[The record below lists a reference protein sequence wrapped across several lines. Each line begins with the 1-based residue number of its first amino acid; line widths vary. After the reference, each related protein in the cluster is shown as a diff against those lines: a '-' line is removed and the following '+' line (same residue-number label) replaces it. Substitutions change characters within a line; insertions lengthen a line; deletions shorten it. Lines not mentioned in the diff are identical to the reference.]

1 MSREIVEVYAD
12 WHPIEQPLLVGHLTY
27 SESSRGGVFSFAYDK
42 AFLTS
47 PYRLQIDPML
57 TLYAGELYNDE
68 ADKNFR
74 AFLDSSP
81 DRWGRILMQRRA
93 AIEAR
98 KGIRATSR
106 LNELDYLLGVHD
118 SYRMGGIR
126 FKRADN
132 ADCSDASFSDNPFLD
147 NHVEFVA
154 PPMASLRELEH
165 AAMQIEKDDN
175 IDSDEYYRWLKM
187 LIAPGSSLGGARPKA
202 CATDEQNQLWIAKF
216 PNVND
221 THDVGAWEMVCY
233 ELALAAGVEM
243 FPSEIRQFSSQ
254 HHTFLTKRFDRQG
267 QQRLHFS
274 SAMTQLQYYDGERS
288 QGASY
293 LEIAEFLSKQGA
305 QTEAD
310 LAQLW
315 RRIIFNIAVSNTD
328 DHLRNHGFLLTKNGW
343 KLSPAYDLNP
353 IVGKQ
358 GLHLNIT
365 DTDNALDYQ
374 LAFEVKGFFR
384 LSQIQ
389 ATQIHDEVLS
399 AVKDWQAVAKR
410 LGISRAEQI
419 MQESAFN
426 I

>member
-12 WHPIEQPLLVGHLTY
+12 WQPIEVPLLIGLLAY
-27 SESSRGGVFSFAYDK
+27 SDSSRGGVFSFAYDK

-47 PYRLQIDPML
+47 AFRLQIDPIL
-57 TLYAGELYNDE
+57 TLHSGELYNDE

-126 FKRADN
+126 FKRVGAD
-132 ADCSDASFSDNPFLD
+132 AFLD
-147 NHVEFVA
+147 DNSEFAA

-175 IDSDEYYRWLKM
+175 IDSDEYYHWLKM
-187 LIAPGSSLGGARPKA
+187 LISPGSSLGGARPKA
-202 CATDEQNQLWIAKF
+202 CVADEQGHLWIAKF
-216 PNVND
+216 PNLND
-221 THDVGAWEMVCY
+221 THDVGAWEMVYY
-233 ELALAAGVEM
+233 ELALAAGVDM
-243 FPSEIRQFSSQ
+243 YPSEIRQLSSQ
-254 HHTFLTKRFDRQG
+254 HHTFLTKRFDRDG
-267 QQRLHFS
+267 EKRLHFS
-274 SAMTQLQYYDGERS
+274 SAMTQLQYYDGEQS

-293 LEIAEFLSKQGA
+293 LEIAEFISNCGA

-315 RRIIFNIAVSNTD
+315 RRIVFNIAVSNTD

-353 IVGKQ
+353 IVGKH

-365 DTDNALDYQ
+365 DADNALDYQ
-374 LAFEVKGFFR
+374 LAFDVKNFFR
-384 LSQIQ
+384 LSQTQ
-389 ATQIHDEVLS
+389 ATQIYDEVLM
-399 AVKDWQAVAKR
+399 AVKRWQAVAKR
-410 LGISRAEQI
+410 LGISRAEQA
-419 MQESAFN
+419 MKQSAFN
-426 I
+426 V

>member
-12 WHPIEQPLLVGHLTY
+12 WQPIEVPLLIGLLAY
-27 SESSRGGVFSFAYDK
+27 SDSSRGGVFSFAYDK

-47 PYRLQIDPML
+47 AFRLQIDPIL
-57 TLYAGELYNDE
+57 TLHSGELYNDE

-106 LNELDYLLGVHD
+106 LNELDYLLGVYD

-126 FKRADN
+126 FRRVGV
-132 ADCSDASFSDNPFLD
+132 DAFLD
-147 NHVEFVA
+147 DNSEFAA

-175 IDSDEYYRWLKM
+175 IDSDAYYRWLKM
-187 LIAPGSSLGGARPKA
+187 LISPGSSLGGARPKA
-202 CATDEQNQLWIAKF
+202 CVADEQGHLWIAKF
-216 PNVND
+216 PNLND

-233 ELALAAGVEM
+233 ELALAAGVDM
-243 FPSEIRQFSSQ
+243 YPSEIRQFSSQ
-254 HHTFLTKRFDRQG
+254 HHTFLTKRFDRDG
-267 QQRLHFS
+267 EKRLHFS
-274 SAMTQLQYYDGERS
+274 SAMTQLQYYDGEQS

-293 LEIAEFLSKQGA
+293 LEIAEFISNCGA

-315 RRIIFNIAVSNTD
+315 RRIVFNIAVSNTD

-353 IVGKQ
+353 IVGKH

-365 DTDNALDYQ
+365 DADNALHYQ
-374 LAFEVKGFFR
+374 LAFDVKNFFR
-384 LSQIQ
+384 LSQTQ
-389 ATQIHDEVLS
+389 ATQIYDEVLM
-399 AVKDWQAVAKR
+399 AVKRWQAVAKR
-410 LGISRAEQI
+410 LGISRAEQA
-419 MQESAFN
+419 MKQSAFN
-426 I
+426 V

>member
-1 MSREIVEVYAD
+1 MSRTIVEVYAD
-12 WHPIEQPLLVGHLTY
+12 WQPMEAPLLIGQLAY
-27 SESSRGGVFSFAYDK
+27 SDSSRGGVFSFAYDK
-42 AFLTS
+42 TFLTS
-47 PYRLQIDPML
+47 TYRLQIDPIL
-57 TLYAGELYNDE
+57 TLHSGELYNDE

-126 FKRADN
+126 FKRAGSN
-132 ADCSDASFSDNPFLD
+132 AFLD
-147 NHVEFVA
+147 DNSEFTA
-154 PPMASLRELEH
+154 PPMTSLRELEH

-187 LIAPGSSLGGARPKA
+187 LISPGSSLGGARPKA
-202 CATDEQNQLWIAKF
+202 CVTDEQGHLWIAKF
-216 PNVND
+216 PNLND

-233 ELALAAGVEM
+233 ELALAAGVDM
-243 FPSEIRQFSSQ
+243 FPSEIRQFSSG
-254 HHTFLTKRFDRQG
+254 HHTFLTKRFDREG
-267 QQRLHFS
+267 EKRLHFS
-274 SAMTQLQYYDGERS
+274 SAMTQLQYYDGEQS

-293 LEIAEFLSKQGA
+293 LEIAEFISNCGA

-315 RRIIFNIAVSNTD
+315 RRIVFNIAVSNTD

-353 IVGKQ
+353 IVGKH

-365 DTDNALDYQ
+365 DADNALDYQ
-374 LAFEVKGFFR
+374 LAFDVKDFFR
-384 LSQIQ
+384 LSQTQ
-389 ATQIHDEVLS
+389 ATQIYDEVLI
-399 AVKDWQAVAKR
+399 AVKQWQTVAKQ
-410 LGISRAEQI
+410 LGISRAEQA
-419 MQESAFN
+419 MKKSAFN
-426 I
+426 V

>member
-12 WHPIEQPLLVGHLTY
+12 WQPIEVPLLIGLLAY
-27 SESSRGGVFSFAYDK
+27 SDSSRGGVFSFAYDK

-47 PYRLQIDPML
+47 AFRLQIDPIL
-57 TLYAGELYNDE
+57 TLHSGELYNDK

-126 FKRADN
+126 FKRVGAD
-132 ADCSDASFSDNPFLD
+132 AFLD
-147 NHVEFVA
+147 DNSEFAA
-154 PPMASLRELEH
+154 PPMASLQELEH

-175 IDSDEYYRWLKM
+175 IDSDAYYRWLKM
-187 LIAPGSSLGGARPKA
+187 LISPGSSLGGARPKA
-202 CATDEQNQLWIAKF
+202 CVADEQGHLWIAKF
-216 PNVND
+216 PNLND

-233 ELALAAGVEM
+233 ELALAAGVDM
-243 FPSEIRQFSSQ
+243 YPSEIRQFSSQ
-254 HHTFLTKRFDRQG
+254 HHTFLTKRFDRDG
-267 QQRLHFS
+267 EKRLHFS
-274 SAMTQLQYYDGERS
+274 SAMTQLQYYDGEQS

-293 LEIAEFLSKQGA
+293 LEIAEFISNCGA

-315 RRIIFNIAVSNTD
+315 RRIVFNIAVSNTD

-353 IVGKQ
+353 IVGKH

-365 DTDNALDYQ
+365 DADNALDYQ
-374 LAFEVKGFFR
+374 LAFDVKNFFR
-384 LSQIQ
+384 LSQTQ
-389 ATQIHDEVLS
+389 ATQIYDEVLM
-399 AVKDWQAVAKR
+399 AVKRWQAVAKR
-410 LGISRAEQI
+410 LGISRAEQA
-419 MQESAFN
+419 MKQSAFN
-426 I
+426 V

>member
-12 WHPIEQPLLVGHLTY
+12 WQPIEVPLLIGLLAY
-27 SESSRGGVFSFAYDK
+27 SDSSRGGVFSFAYDK

-47 PYRLQIDPML
+47 AFRLQIDPIL
-57 TLYAGELYNDE
+57 TLHSGELYNDE

-106 LNELDYLLGVHD
+106 LNELDYLLGVYD

-126 FKRADN
+126 FKRVGAD
-132 ADCSDASFSDNPFLD
+132 AFLD
-147 NHVEFVA
+147 DNSEFAA

-175 IDSDEYYRWLKM
+175 IDSDAYYRWLKM
-187 LIAPGSSLGGARPKA
+187 LISPGSSLGGARPKA
-202 CATDEQNQLWIAKF
+202 CVADEQGHLWIAKF
-216 PNVND
+216 PNLND

-233 ELALAAGVEM
+233 ELALAAGVDM
-243 FPSEIRQFSSQ
+243 YPSEIRQFSSQ
-254 HHTFLTKRFDRQG
+254 HHTFLTKRFDRDG
-267 QQRLHFS
+267 EKRLHFS
-274 SAMTQLQYYDGERS
+274 SAMTQLQYYDGEQS

-293 LEIAEFLSKQGA
+293 LEIAEFISNCGA

-315 RRIIFNIAVSNTD
+315 RRIVFNIAVSNTD

-353 IVGKQ
+353 IVGKH

-365 DTDNALDYQ
+365 DADNALHYQ
-374 LAFEVKGFFR
+374 LAFDVKNFFR
-384 LSQIQ
+384 LSQTQ
-389 ATQIHDEVLS
+389 ATQIYDEVLM
-399 AVKDWQAVAKR
+399 AVKRWQAVAKR
-410 LGISRAEQI
+410 LGISRAEQA
-419 MQESAFN
+419 MKQSAFN
-426 I
+426 V

>member
-12 WHPIEQPLLVGHLTY
+12 WQPIEAPLLIGQLTY
-27 SESSRGGVFSFAYDK
+27 SDSSRGGVFSFAYDK

-47 PYRLQIDPML
+47 AYRLQIDPIL
-57 TLYAGELYNDE
+57 TLHSGELYNDE

-98 KGIRATSR
+98 KGMRATSR

-126 FKRADN
+126 FKRAG
-132 ADCSDASFSDNPFLD
+132 SDAFLD
-147 NHVEFVA
+147 DNCEFAA

-187 LIAPGSSLGGARPKA
+187 LISPGSSLGGARPKA
-202 CATDEQNQLWIAKF
+202 CVTDEQGHLWIAKF
-216 PNVND
+216 PNLND

-233 ELALAAGVEM
+233 ELALVAGIDM

-254 HHTFLTKRFDRQG
+254 HHTFLTKRFDRYG

-274 SAMTQLQYYDGERS
+274 SAMTQLQYYDGEQS

-293 LEIAEFLSKQGA
+293 LEIAEFISNSGA

-315 RRIIFNIAVSNTD
+315 RRIVFNIAVSNTD

-353 IVGKQ
+353 IVGKH

-365 DTDNALDYQ
+365 DADNALDYQ
-374 LAFEVKGFFR
+374 LAFDVKDFFR
-384 LSQIQ
+384 LSQTQ
-389 ATQIHDEVLS
+389 ASQIYDEVLI
-399 AVKDWQAVAKR
+399 AVKQWQTVAKR
-410 LGISRAEQI
+410 LGISRAEQV
-419 MQESAFN
+419 MKQSAFN
-426 I
+426 V

>member
-12 WHPIEQPLLVGHLTY
+12 WQPIEVPLLIGLLAY
-27 SESSRGGVFSFAYDK
+27 SDSSRGGVFSFAYDK

-47 PYRLQIDPML
+47 AFRLQIDPIL
-57 TLYAGELYNDE
+57 TLHSSELYNDK

-98 KGIRATSR
+98 KGIRVTSR

-126 FKRADN
+126 FKRVGAD
-132 ADCSDASFSDNPFLD
+132 AFLD
-147 NHVEFVA
+147 DNSEFAA

-187 LIAPGSSLGGARPKA
+187 LISPGSSLGGARPKA
-202 CATDEQNQLWIAKF
+202 CVADEQGHLWIAKF
-216 PNVND
+216 PNLND

-233 ELALAAGVEM
+233 ELALAAGVDM
-243 FPSEIRQFSSQ
+243 YPSEIRQLSSQ
-254 HHTFLTKRFDRQG
+254 HHTFLTKRFDRDG
-267 QQRLHFS
+267 EKRLHFS
-274 SAMTQLQYYDGERS
+274 SAMTQLQYYDSEQS

-293 LEIAEFLSKQGA
+293 LEIAEFISNCGA

-315 RRIIFNIAVSNTD
+315 RRIVFNIAVSNTD

-353 IVGKQ
+353 IVGKH

-365 DTDNALDYQ
+365 DADNALDYQ
-374 LAFEVKGFFR
+374 LAFDVKNFFR
-384 LSQIQ
+384 LSQTQ
-389 ATQIHDEVLS
+389 ATQIYDEVLM
-399 AVKDWQAVAKR
+399 AVKRWQTVAKR
-410 LGISRAEQI
+410 LGISRAEQA
-419 MQESAFN
+419 MKQSAFN
-426 I
+426 V

>member
-1 MSREIVEVYAD
+1 MSRTIVEVYAD
-12 WHPIEQPLLVGHLTY
+12 WQPMEAPLLIGQLAY
-27 SESSRGGVFSFAYDK
+27 SDSSRGGVFSFAYDK
-42 AFLTS
+42 TFLTS
-47 PYRLQIDPML
+47 TYRLQIDPIL
-57 TLYAGELYNDE
+57 TLHSGELYNDE

-126 FKRADN
+126 FKRAGSN
-132 ADCSDASFSDNPFLD
+132 AFLD
-147 NHVEFVA
+147 DNSEFTA
-154 PPMASLRELEH
+154 PPMTSLRELEH

-187 LIAPGSSLGGARPKA
+187 LISPGSSLGGARPKA
-202 CATDEQNQLWIAKF
+202 CVTDEQGHLWIAKF
-216 PNVND
+216 PNLND
-221 THDVGAWEMVCY
+221 THDVGAWEMLCY
-233 ELALAAGVEM
+233 ELALAAGVDM
-243 FPSEIRQFSSQ
+243 FPSEIRQFSSG
-254 HHTFLTKRFDRQG
+254 HHTFLTKRFDREG
-267 QQRLHFS
+267 EKRLHFS
-274 SAMTQLQYYDGERS
+274 SAMTQLQYYDGEQS

-293 LEIAEFLSKQGA
+293 LEIAEFISNCGA

-315 RRIIFNIAVSNTD
+315 RRIVFNIAVSNTD

-353 IVGKQ
+353 IVGKH

-365 DTDNALDYQ
+365 DADNALDYQ
-374 LAFEVKGFFR
+374 LAFDVKDFFR
-384 LSQIQ
+384 L
-389 ATQIHDEVLS
+389 
-399 AVKDWQAVAKR
+399 
-410 LGISRAEQI
+410 
-419 MQESAFN
+419 
-426 I
+426 

>member
-1 MSREIVEVYAD
+1 
-12 WHPIEQPLLVGHLTY
+12 
-27 SESSRGGVFSFAYDK
+27 
-42 AFLTS
+42 
-47 PYRLQIDPML
+47 
-57 TLYAGELYNDE
+57 
-68 ADKNFR
+68 
-74 AFLDSSP
+74 
-81 DRWGRILMQRRA
+81 MQRRA

-126 FKRADN
+126 FKRAGSAAFLDDN
-132 ADCSDASFSDNPFLD
+132 A
-147 NHVEFVA
+147 EFAA

-187 LIAPGSSLGGARPKA
+187 LISPGSSLGGARPKA
-202 CATDEQNQLWIAKF
+202 CVTDEQGHLWIAKF
-216 PNVND
+216 PNLND

-233 ELALAAGVEM
+233 KLALAAGVDM
-243 FPSEIRQFSSQ
+243 FPSEIRLFSSQ

-267 QQRLHFS
+267 MQRLHFS
-274 SAMTQLQYYDGERS
+274 SAMTQLQYYDGEQS

-293 LEIAEFLSKQGA
+293 LEIAEFLSTQGA
-305 QTEAD
+305 QTETD

-315 RRIIFNIAVSNTD
+315 RRILFNIAVSNTD

-353 IVGKQ
+353 IVGKH

-365 DTDNALDYQ
+365 DADNALDYQ
-374 LAFEVKGFFR
+374 LAFDVKDFYR
-384 LSQIQ
+384 LSQTQ
-389 ATQIHDEVLS
+389 ATQIYDEVLI
-399 AVKDWQAVAKR
+399 AVKQWQVVAQQ
-410 LGISRAEQI
+410 LGISRTEQI
-419 MQESAFN
+419 LKESAFN
-426 I
+426 V

>member
-1 MSREIVEVYAD
+1 MSRTIVEVYAD
-12 WHPIEQPLLVGHLTY
+12 WQPIEAPLLIGQLAY
-27 SESSRGGVFSFAYDK
+27 SDSSRGGVFSFAYDK
-42 AFLTS
+42 TFLTS
-47 PYRLQIDPML
+47 TYRLQIDPIL
-57 TLYAGELYNDE
+57 TLHSGELYNDE

-126 FKRADN
+126 FKRAGSN
-132 ADCSDASFSDNPFLD
+132 AFLD
-147 NHVEFVA
+147 DNSEFTA
-154 PPMASLRELEH
+154 PPMTSLRELEH

-187 LIAPGSSLGGARPKA
+187 LISPGSSLGGARPKA
-202 CATDEQNQLWIAKF
+202 CVTDEQGHLWIAKF
-216 PNVND
+216 PNLND

-233 ELALAAGVEM
+233 ELALAAGVDM
-243 FPSEIRQFSSQ
+243 FPSEIRQFSSG
-254 HHTFLTKRFDRQG
+254 HHTFLTKRFDREG
-267 QQRLHFS
+267 EKRLHFS
-274 SAMTQLQYYDGERS
+274 SAMTQLQYYDGEQS

-293 LEIAEFLSKQGA
+293 LEIAEFISNCGA

-315 RRIIFNIAVSNTD
+315 RRIVFNIAVSNTD

-353 IVGKQ
+353 IVGKH

-365 DTDNALDYQ
+365 DADNALDYQ
-374 LAFEVKGFFR
+374 LAFDVKDFFR
-384 LSQIQ
+384 LSQTQ
-389 ATQIHDEVLS
+389 ATQIYDEVLI
-399 AVKDWQAVAKR
+399 AVKQWQTVAKQ
-410 LGISRAEQI
+410 LGISRAEQA
-419 MQESAFN
+419 MKKSAFN
-426 I
+426 V

>member
-12 WHPIEQPLLVGHLTY
+12 WQPIDPPQLIGQLAY
-27 SESSRGGVFSFAYDK
+27 SDSSRGGVFSFAYDK

-47 PYRLQIDPML
+47 AYRLQIDPML
-57 TLYAGELYNDE
+57 TLHSGELYNDE

-126 FKRADN
+126 FKRVG
-132 ADCSDASFSDNPFLD
+132 SDAFLD
-147 NHVEFVA
+147 GNSEFAA

-175 IDSDEYYRWLKM
+175 IDSDEYYRWVKM
-187 LIAPGSSLGGARPKA
+187 LISPGSSLGGARPKA
-202 CATDEQNQLWIAKF
+202 CVTDELGHLWIAKF
-216 PNVND
+216 PNLND

-233 ELALAAGVEM
+233 ELALEAGVDM

-267 QQRLHFS
+267 EQRLHFS
-274 SAMTQLQYYDGERS
+274 SAMTQLQYYDGEQS

-293 LEIAEFLSKQGA
+293 LEIAEFLSTQGA

-315 RRIIFNIAVSNTD
+315 RRIVFNIAVSNTD
-328 DHLRNHGFLLTKNGW
+328 DHLRNHGFLLTKKGW

-374 LAFEVKGFFR
+374 LAFDVKDFFR
-384 LSQIQ
+384 LSQTQ
-389 ATQIHDEVLS
+389 ATQIYDEVLM
-399 AVKDWQAVAKR
+399 AVKQWQTVAKR
-410 LGISRAEQI
+410 LGISRAEQA
-419 MQESAFN
+419 MKQSAFN
-426 I
+426 V

>member
-1 MSREIVEVYAD
+1 MSREIVEVYAG
-12 WHPIEQPLLVGHLTY
+12 WQPIEAPLLIGQLAY
-27 SESSRGGVFSFAYDK
+27 SDSSRGGVFSFAYDK

-47 PYRLQIDPML
+47 AFRLQIDPIL
-57 TLYAGELYNDE
+57 TLHSGELYNDE

-74 AFLDSSP
+74 TFLDSSP

-106 LNELDYLLGVHD
+106 LTELDYLLGVHD

-126 FKRADN
+126 FKRVG
-132 ADCSDASFSDNPFLD
+132 SDAFLD
-147 NHVEFVA
+147 DNSEFAA

-187 LIAPGSSLGGARPKA
+187 LISPGSSLGGARPKA
-202 CATDEQNQLWIAKF
+202 CVTDEQGHLWIAKF
-216 PNVND
+216 PNLND

-233 ELALAAGVEM
+233 ELALAAGVDM
-243 FPSEIRQFSSQ
+243 FPSETKQFSSQ
-254 HHTFLTKRFDRQG
+254 HHTFLTKRFDRDG
-267 QQRLHFS
+267 EKRLHFS
-274 SAMTQLQYYDGERS
+274 SAMTQLQYYDAEQS

-293 LEIAEFLSKQGA
+293 LEIAEFITNSGA

-315 RRIIFNIAVSNTD
+315 RRIVFNIAVSNTD
-328 DHLRNHGFLLTKNGW
+328 DHLRNHGFLLTENGW

-353 IVGKQ
+353 IVGKH

-365 DTDNALDYQ
+365 DADNTLDYQ
-374 LAFEVKGFFR
+374 LAFDVKDFFR
-384 LSQIQ
+384 LSQTQ
-389 ATQIHDEVLS
+389 ATQIYDEVLIS
-399 AVKDWQAVAKR
+399 VKQWQTVAKR
-410 LGISRAEQI
+410 LGISRAEQA
-419 MQESAFN
+419 MKQSAFN
-426 I
+426 V

>member
-12 WHPIEQPLLVGHLTY
+12 WQPIETPLLIGQLTY
-27 SESSRGGVFSFAYDK
+27 SDSSRGGVFSFAYDK

-47 PYRLQIDPML
+47 AYRLQIDPIL
-57 TLYAGELYNDE
+57 TLHSGELYNDE
-68 ADKNFR
+68 ANKNFR

-126 FKRADN
+126 FKRAG
-132 ADCSDASFSDNPFLD
+132 SDAFLD
-147 NHVEFVA
+147 DNSEFSA
-154 PPMASLRELEH
+154 PPIASLRELEH

-187 LIAPGSSLGGARPKA
+187 LISPGSSLGGARPKA
-202 CATDEQNQLWIAKF
+202 CVTDEQGHLWIAKF
-216 PNVND
+216 PNLND

-233 ELALAAGVEM
+233 ELALAAGVDM
-243 FPSEIRQFSSQ
+243 FPSEIRRFSSG
-254 HHTFLTKRFDRQG
+254 HSTFLTKRFDRDG
-267 QQRLHFS
+267 EKRLHFS
-274 SAMTQLQYYDGERS
+274 SAMTQLQYYDGEQS

-293 LEIAEFLSKQGA
+293 LEIAEFISNSGA

-315 RRIIFNIAVSNTD
+315 RRIVFNIAVSNTD

-353 IVGKQ
+353 IVGKH

-365 DTDNALDYQ
+365 DADNALDYQ
-374 LAFEVKGFFR
+374 LAFDVKDFFR
-384 LSQIQ
+384 LSQTQ
-389 ATQIHDEVLS
+389 ATQIYDEVLI
-399 AVKDWQAVAKR
+399 AVKQWQTVAKQ
-410 LGISRAEQI
+410 LGISRAEQA
-419 MQESAFN
+419 MKQSAFN
-426 I
+426 V

>member
-12 WHPIEQPLLVGHLTY
+12 WPPIEAPLRIGQLAY
-27 SESSRGGVFSFAYDK
+27 SDSNRGGVFSFAYDK

-47 PYRLQIDPML
+47 AYRLQIDPIL
-57 TLYAGELYNDE
+57 TLHSGELYNDE
-68 ADKNFR
+68 VDKNFR

-126 FKRADN
+126 FKRAGL
-132 ADCSDASFSDNPFLD
+132 DAFLD
-147 NHVEFVA
+147 DNSEFAA

-187 LIAPGSSLGGARPKA
+187 LISPGSSLGGARPKA
-202 CATDEQNQLWIAKF
+202 CVTDEQGHLWIAKF
-216 PNVND
+216 PNLND

-233 ELALAAGVEM
+233 ELALAAGVDM
-243 FPSEIRQFSSQ
+243 FPSEIRQLSSQ
-254 HHTFLTKRFDRQG
+254 HHTFLTKRFDREG
-267 QQRLHFS
+267 ERRLHFT
-274 SAMTQLQYYDGERS
+274 SAMSQLQYYDGEQS

-293 LEIAEFLSKQGA
+293 LEIAEFLSTQGA

-315 RRIIFNIAVSNTD
+315 RRIVFNIAVSNTD
-328 DHLRNHGFLLTKNGW
+328 DHMRNHGFLLTKQGW

-353 IVGKQ
+353 IIGKH
-358 GLHLNIT
+358 GLHLNIS

-374 LAFEVKGFFR
+374 LAFEVKDFFR
-384 LSQIQ
+384 LSQEG
-389 ATQIHDEVLS
+389 ATQIYDEVLN
-399 AVKDWQAVAKR
+399 AVKQWQVVAKR
-410 LGISRAEQI
+410 LGIGRAEQI

-426 I
+426 V

>member
-12 WHPIEQPLLVGHLTY
+12 WKPIEAPLLIGRLAY
-27 SESSRGGVFSFAYDK
+27 SDSSRGGVFSFAYDK
-42 AFLTS
+42 AFLAS
-47 PYRLQIDPML
+47 AYRLQIDPIL
-57 TLYAGELYNDE
+57 TLHSGALYNDE

-98 KGIRATSR
+98 KGIRETSR

-126 FKRADN
+126 FKRAG
-132 ADCSDASFSDNPFLD
+132 SDAFLD
-147 NHVEFVA
+147 ENAEFAA

-187 LIAPGSSLGGARPKA
+187 LISPGSSLGGARPKA
-202 CATDEQNQLWIAKF
+202 CVTDEQGHLWIAKF
-216 PNVND
+216 PNLND

-233 ELALAAGVEM
+233 ELALAAGVDM

-254 HHTFLTKRFDRQG
+254 HHTFLTKRFDRNG
-267 QQRLHFS
+267 EQRLHFS
-274 SAMTQLQYYDGERS
+274 SAMTQLQYYDGEQS

-293 LEIAEFLSKQGA
+293 LEIAEFIYNCGA

-315 RRIIFNIAVSNTD
+315 RRIVFNIAVSNTD
-328 DHLRNHGFLLTKNGW
+328 DHLRNHGFLLTKKGW

-353 IVGKQ
+353 IVGKH

-365 DTDNALDYQ
+365 DADNALDYQ
-374 LAFEVKGFFR
+374 LAFGVKDFFR
-384 LSQIQ
+384 LSQTQ
-389 ATQIHDEVLS
+389 ATQIYDEVLI
-399 AVKDWQAVAKR
+399 AVKQWQTIAKQ
-410 LGISRAEQI
+410 LGISRAEQA
-419 MQESAFN
+419 MKQSAFN
-426 I
+426 V

>member
-1 MSREIVEVYAD
+1 MSREVVEVYAD
-12 WHPIEQPLLVGHLTY
+12 WHPIGEPLLLGHLAY
-27 SESSRGGVFSFAYDK
+27 SDSSRGGVFSFTYDK
-42 AFLTS
+42 AFLSS

-57 TLYAGELYNDE
+57 TLHAGELYNDN

-98 KGIRATSR
+98 KGFRASSR

-126 FKRADN
+126 FKRTGYSN
-132 ADCSDASFSDNPFLD
+132 FLD
-147 NHVEFVA
+147 NNSEFAA

-165 AAMQIEKDDN
+165 AAIQIEKDDN
-175 IDSDEYYRWLKM
+175 INSDEYYRWLKM
-187 LIAPGSSLGGARPKA
+187 LISPGSSLGGARPKA
-202 CATDEQNQLWIAKF
+202 CVTDEHNHLWIAKF
-216 PNVND
+216 PNLND
-221 THDVGAWEMVCY
+221 THDVGAWEMVCH
-233 ELALAAGVEM
+233 ELALVAGVEM
-243 FPSEIRQFSSQ
+243 FPSEIRQLSSQ

-267 QQRLHFS
+267 EQRLHFS
-274 SAMTQLQYYDGERS
+274 SAMAQLQYYDGEQS

-293 LEIAEFLSKQGA
+293 LEIAEFLSTQGA

-315 RRIIFNIAVSNTD
+315 RRIVFNIAVSNTD
-328 DHLRNHGFLLTKNGW
+328 DHLRNHGFLLVKNGW

-353 IVGKQ
+353 TAGKH

-365 DTDNALDYQ
+365 DADNALDYQ
-374 LAFEVKGFFR
+374 LAFDVKDFFR
-384 LSQIQ
+384 LSQDE
-389 ATQIHDEVLS
+389 ATQIYDEVLS
-399 AVKDWQAVAKR
+399 AVKRWRTIAKR
-410 LGISRAEQI
+410 LGISRAEQA
-419 MQESAFN
+419 MKEPAFN
-426 I
+426 T

>member
-1 MSREIVEVYAD
+1 MSRTIVEVYAD
-12 WHPIEQPLLVGHLTY
+12 WQPIEAPLLIGQLAY
-27 SESSRGGVFSFAYDK
+27 SDSSRGGVFSFAYDK
-42 AFLTS
+42 TFLTS
-47 PYRLQIDPML
+47 TYRLQIDPIL
-57 TLYAGELYNDE
+57 TLHSGELYNDE

-126 FKRADN
+126 FKRAGSN
-132 ADCSDASFSDNPFLD
+132 AFLD
-147 NHVEFVA
+147 DNSEFTA
-154 PPMASLRELEH
+154 PPMTSLRELEH

-187 LIAPGSSLGGARPKA
+187 LISPGSSLGGARPKA
-202 CATDEQNQLWIAKF
+202 CVTDEQGHLWIAKF
-216 PNVND
+216 PNLND
-221 THDVGAWEMVCY
+221 THDVGAWEMLCY
-233 ELALAAGVEM
+233 ELAVAAGVDM
-243 FPSEIRQFSSQ
+243 FPSEIRQFSSG
-254 HHTFLTKRFDRQG
+254 HHTFLTKRFDREG
-267 QQRLHFS
+267 EKRLHFS
-274 SAMTQLQYYDGERS
+274 SAMTQLQYYDGEQS

-293 LEIAEFLSKQGA
+293 LEIAEFISNCGA

-315 RRIIFNIAVSNTD
+315 RRIVFNIAVSNTD

-353 IVGKQ
+353 IVGKH

-365 DTDNALDYQ
+365 DADNALDYQ
-374 LAFEVKGFFR
+374 LAFDVKDFFR
-384 LSQIQ
+384 LSQTQ
-389 ATQIHDEVLS
+389 ATQIYDEVLI
-399 AVKDWQAVAKR
+399 AVKQWQTVAKQ
-410 LGISRAEQI
+410 LGISRAEQA
-419 MQESAFN
+419 MKKSAFN
-426 I
+426 V